1 MIWSLKPKLSINSLC
16 KICENEVGLFWVLKY
31 CNFYLQKFNLGISLN
46 HELGED
52 FDENVLFPNFP
63 RVRKM
68 IGLFKN
74 KGFILDELALQN
86 ASEFVIF
93 LE

>member
-1 MIWSLKPKLSINSLC
+1 MSIETLRF
-16 KICENEVGLFWVLKY
+16 LFA
-31 CNFYLQKFNLGISLN
+31 KFNLGISLN
-46 HELGED
+46 HELGDD
-52 FDENVLFPNFP
+52 FDENVLFLNFP
-63 RVRKM
+63 RVCKM

>member
-1 MIWSLKPKLSINSLC
+1 MSIETLRF
-16 KICENEVGLFWVLKY
+16 LFA
-31 CNFYLQKFNLGISLN
+31 KFNLGISLN
-46 HELGED
+46 HELGD
-52 FDENVLFPNFP
+52 YFDENVLFLNFP
-63 RVRKM
+63 RDRKM

-74 KGFILDELALQN
+74 KGFIHDELALQN

>member
-1 MIWSLKPKLSINSLC
+1 M
-16 KICENEVGLFWVLKY
+16 
-31 CNFYLQKFNLGISLN
+31 N
-46 HELGED
+46 HELGDD
-52 FDENVLFPNFP
+52 FDENILFLNFP

>member
-1 MIWSLKPKLSINSLC
+1 M
-16 KICENEVGLFWVLKY
+16 
-31 CNFYLQKFNLGISLN
+31 N
-46 HELGED
+46 HELGDD
-52 FDENVLFPNFP
+52 FDENVLFLNFP

-74 KGFILDELALQN
+74 KGFILDELALPN